1 MGCSNLCG
9 HIHNQHG
16 TTHLPI
22 PYLCTQHGSTSLH
35 NRQGTTHFGHVH
47 CGQSV
52 IFSAIYIYIIY
63 IHTHTHTYIYI
74 YTYLCISLSLSLP
87 LLNRLFVFLY
97 GGFHKWGYPCS
108 SSILDWEFFNYKPS
122 SYGEIGYPYFQKP
135 HISVAVFE
143 SVASN
148 CLRN

>member
-1 MGCSNLCG
+1 MFKFVRTHSQPTRDHPLTDTLFVYIAWQYKPSQPIGDHPLWPCPLRIVSNFLCYLYIYN
-9 HIHNQHG
+9 IH
-16 TTHLPI
+16 THA
-22 PYLCTQHGSTSLH
+22 H
-35 NRQGTTHFGHVH
+35 TH
-47 CGQSV
+47 
-52 IFSAIYIYIIY
+52 IYIYI
-63 IHTHTHTYIYI
+63 HTYG
-74 YTYLCISLSLSLP
+74 SLSLSLP